1 MGHISSAQHLAFT
14 WLYGGFGVAMGRL
27 YGAYRRSVTEQG
39 DGLIMVGYGV
49 LVSDAQAPG
58 LAKLFDQV
66 QDMRLR
72 NGVA

>member
-1 MGHISSAQHLAFT
+1 MGHISSLQHLAFT
-14 WLYGGFGVAMGRL
+14 WLYGGFGVALRRL
-27 YGAYRRSVTEQG
+27 YGAYRQALTEAS

-49 LVSDAQAPG
+49 LVADAQAPG
-58 LAKLFDQV
+58 LAELFDQI

>member
-14 WLYGGFGVAMGRL
+14 GLSGGIGVALGWIR
-27 YGAYRRSVTEQG
+27 GAYRQSVAEKG
-39 DGLIMVGYGV
+39 DPLIMVGYGV

-58 LAKLFDQV
+58 LAELFDQV
-66 QDMRLR
+66 QDMRFR